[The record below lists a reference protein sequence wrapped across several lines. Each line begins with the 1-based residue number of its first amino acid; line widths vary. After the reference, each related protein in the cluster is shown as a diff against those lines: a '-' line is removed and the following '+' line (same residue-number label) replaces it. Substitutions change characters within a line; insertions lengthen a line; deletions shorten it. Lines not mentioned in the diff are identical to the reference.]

1 MGNRETERVA
11 SIFRNE
17 KNGSKKE
24 NIIKKK
30 KPLKRQQMAVNM
42 TYKAT
47 AASLRSQQPEK
58 GQPLSLPP
66 RTRRTKLVAGIGSPS
81 CPLKARP
88 FLSLHRV
95 GSLCVNTPKLS
106 NLGTQ
111 RAGCWPQS
119 GTVLMEAD
127 DRLAGCSIQ
136 SCPPRST
143 SSERPQTLC
152 TQACCRVFSHPWV
165 QVTTTSVGRCR
176 GWARSLS

>member
-1 MGNRETERVA
+1 MTPAKGIAQGKEIALYLGNRETERVA

-81 CPLKARP
+81 
-88 FLSLHRV
+88 
-95 GSLCVNTPKLS
+95 
-106 NLGTQ
+106 
-111 RAGCWPQS
+111 
-119 GTVLMEAD
+119 
-127 DRLAGCSIQ
+127 
-136 SCPPRST
+136 
-143 SSERPQTLC
+143 
-152 TQACCRVFSHPWV
+152 
-165 QVTTTSVGRCR
+165 
-176 GWARSLS
+176 